1 MNQSVLFSDMKTW
14 DEQRQSIFFTAQQGG
29 ALIDCWIN
37 KAGLEALSQKPV
49 LDGPQAIQR
58 FEECRFD
65 IEDLAQEQIEDEA
78 YNEAGEIE
86 VIISL
91 A

>member
-1 MNQSVLFSDMKTW
+1 MNQSILFTEMKVW
-14 DEQRQSIFFTAQQGG
+14 DEQRQSVGFTAQQGG
-29 ALIDCWIN
+29 ALIECWIS
-37 KAGLEALSQKPV
+37 KAGLEALSQRPV
-49 LDGPQAIQR
+49 LDGPQALQR

-65 IEDLAQEQIEDEA
+65 IEDLAEEQIEDEA

-86 VIISL
+86 VMISL